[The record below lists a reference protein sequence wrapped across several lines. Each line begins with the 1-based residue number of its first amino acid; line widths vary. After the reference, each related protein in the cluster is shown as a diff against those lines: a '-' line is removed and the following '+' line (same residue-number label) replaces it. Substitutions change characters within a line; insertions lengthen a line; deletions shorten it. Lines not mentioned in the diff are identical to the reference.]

1 MPALIRVSR
10 RICSAPVA
18 GGQVNSY
25 RDQDV
30 RRALHQ
36 VATLAADTGACVII
50 VRHLN
55 KSNGTNALYRGGG
68 SIGIVGQ
75 ARAAFI
81 AAADPDDDT
90 GQRRILAAAKM
101 NIAALPPALAY
112 RLVSD
117 AHLGCARV
125 EWLGETSH
133 YARDLLT
140 DRTGPDDTDD
150 RTERDEAADWLTG
163 FLTDNGGEAT
173 PADAKKAARQAG
185 IAVRTLERARVR
197 ARVKL
202 RRSGFPAQTVW
213 VLSEDAP

>member
-1 MPALIRVSR
+1 
-10 RICSAPVA
+10 
-18 GGQVNSY
+18 
-25 RDQDV
+25 
-30 RRALHQ
+30 

-150 RTERDEAADWLTG
+150 RTERDEAADWLIG

-173 PADAKKAARQAG
+173 PADAKKASRQAG
-185 IAVRTLERARVR
+185 IAIRTLERARVR

>member
-1 MPALIRVSR
+1 MAYLS
-10 RICSAPVA
+10 S
-18 GGQVNSY
+18 QVNSY

-36 VATLAADTGACVII
+36 VATLAAETGACVII

-81 AAADPDDDT
+81 AASDPDDDT
-90 GQRRILAAAKM
+90 GQRRVLAAAKM

-112 RLVSD
+112 QLTGD
-117 AHLGCARV
+117 THLGCARV
-125 EWLGETSH
+125 EWLGETGH

-140 DRTGPDDTDD
+140 EPIGPDDTDD
-150 RTERDEAADWLTG
+150 RTERDEAADWLIG
-163 FLTDNGGEAT
+163 YLTDNGGEAA
-173 PADAKKAARQAG
+173 PADAKKAAKAVG
-185 IAVRTLERARVR
+185 IATRTLERARVR
-197 ARVKL
+197 AHVKL

-213 VLSEDAP
+213 ALDEAAQ